1 MNTCVCIWGKSQAA
15 LDFFY
20 RMQVGNQGLVF
31 YAENWPESLSI
42 LEQQGGKGEVYAL
55 PDEAQCCELPRF
67 FRKLSE
73 RSCYE
78 LKIQCADS
86 SRWRLPESRMKTV
99 EGVRFVCFSFRKM
112 PLWQACIKRLFDIL
126 CSVLGLVL
134 LSPLFLLCAI
144 LVKTGSKGPVF
155 YWQERTG
162 KNEKPFRIYKFRSMR
177 TDAEQNVPRLS
188 HKGDVRITAWGN
200 VMRRYRLDEL
210 PQLYNTLKG
219 DMSLV
224 GYRPERDYFI
234 ARIEQQAPYYPL
246 LFGVRPGIS
255 SAGITTFGYAEDVEQ
270 MVERLSCDM
279 DYLQRLSLREDLRI
293 LGRTVRVV
301 LYGIGK

>member
-1 MNTCVCIWGKSQAA
+1 METCVCIWGKSGSA
-15 LDFFY
+15 LDFFHC
-20 RMQVGNQGLVF
+20 MQVNNPGKTF
-31 YAENWPESLSI
+31 YTENWAESLSI
-42 LEQQGGKGEVYAL
+42 IDEQKGKCVLYAL
-55 PDEAQCCELPRF
+55 PDEVQCLELPRF

-73 RSCYE
+73 RSTYE
-78 LKIQCADS
+78 LKINYADS
-86 SRWRLPESRMKTV
+86 LKWRLPQGRTETV
-99 EGVRFVCFSFRKM
+99 GNLRFVCFSFRKM
-112 PLWQACIKRLFDIL
+112 PLWQACIKRFFDIL

-134 LSPLFLLCAI
+134 LSPVFLLCAI
-144 LVKTGSKGPVF
+144 LVKSGSKGPVF
-155 YWQERTG
+155 YWQERIG

-188 HKGDVRITAWGN
+188 HKGDMRITAWGN
-200 VMRRYRLDEL
+200 IMRKYRLDEL

-234 ARIEQQAPYYPL
+234 DKIERQAPYYAL

-279 DYLQRLSLREDLRI
+279 DYLQRLSLREDVRI